1 MINYL
6 PRYILTFVILV
17 LVQVLL
23 MNNIQLGGYLNPYIY
38 VLFLLSLPFETPKWG
53 LLVLGFILGLTID
66 LFSHTVGMHTSA
78 CVFMAFLRPMVL
90 RSFEPRDGYEPET
103 YPSVRDYGLSWY
115 FKYSSIL
122 ILAHHLFLFYVEIF
136 KLNGFFH
143 TLSRAVLSAV
153 FSLIIILFIKV
164 FIKK

>member
-53 LLVLGFILGLTID
+53 LLVLSFLLGLTID

-90 RSFEPRDGYEPET
+90 GTLEPRDGYEPDT
-103 YPSVRDYGLSWY
+103 YPSVRDYGLNWY

-122 ILAHHLFLFYVEIF
+122 ILAHHLFLFYIEMF
-136 KLNGFFH
+136 KLDNFFH
-143 TLSRAVLSAV
+143 TLSRALLSGLL
-153 FSLIIILFIKV
+153 SLIFILIIKV

>member
-53 LLVLGFILGLTID
+53 LLVLGFLLGLTID

-90 RSFEPRDGYEPET
+90 RSLEPRDGYETESQ
-103 YPSVRDYGLSWY
+103 PSVRDYGLSWY

-122 ILAHHLFLFYVEIF
+122 ILAHHLFLFYIEIF
-136 KLNGFFH
+136 KLDNFFH
-143 TLSRAVLSAV
+143 TFSRAVLSGA
-153 FSLIIILFIKV
+153 FSLILILFVKV